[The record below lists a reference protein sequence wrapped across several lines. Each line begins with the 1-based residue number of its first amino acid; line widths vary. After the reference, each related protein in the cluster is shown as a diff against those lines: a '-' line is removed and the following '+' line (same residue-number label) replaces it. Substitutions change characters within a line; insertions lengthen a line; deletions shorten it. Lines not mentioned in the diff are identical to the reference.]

1 MIFLLLK
8 YYNIMLA
15 SCSMDIMQIWPTFCY
30 DIEKLDDGVFN
41 HINMKGGDLFA
52 SVEVMQHVLR

>member
-1 MIFLLLK
+1 
-8 YYNIMLA
+8 MLA